1 MSSLTRNTIY
11 SFINQIVLLIIPFI
25 TFPYIS
31 RVLGPRNYGTIN
43 YATSIV
49 TIFAVFAGTGLI
61 GYATREIAIVSN
73 DKEKLS
79 LKFQE
84 LFIIQLVLTIIM
96 LCLYGAFLF
105 NNTEMRSEFLIF
117 FITGLTMLTN
127 LFTFQWFLGIEK
139 FKYITTRDLV
149 VKIIFVLCVF
159 IFIKEKMITYYM
171 LY

>member
-1 MSSLTRNTIY
+1 
-11 SFINQIVLLIIPFI
+11 
-25 TFPYIS
+25 
-31 RVLGPRNYGTIN
+31 
-43 YATSIV
+43 
-49 TIFAVFAGTGLI
+49 
-61 GYATREIAIVSN
+61 
-73 DKEKLS
+73 
-79 LKFQE
+79 
-84 LFIIQLVLTIIM
+84 M

-127 LFTFQWFLGIEK
+127 LFTFQWFFVGIEK

>member
-31 RVLGPRNYGTIN
+31 RVLGPGNYGTIN

-127 LFTFQWFLGIEK
+127 LFTFQWFFVGIEK

-159 IFIKEKMITYYM
+159 IFIKEKK
-171 LY
+171 